1 MNENAFR
8 IMGLYTRIER
18 NKKLSSTLKVLAF
31 VCLFFSFCYCASS
44 VSIEHLD
51 KSEGIATNLVW
62 LVSIFALVG
71 IYLKDSQC
79 IKSNKE
85 TEIEIYRLE
94 VEDLNT
100 KKEVA
105 RITGSGLSDYMYDK
119 QIVVPNGNIS
129 LPVTYYGILIGIDI
143 IIRIEASGIM
153 VEA

>member
-1 MNENAFR
+1 MNENALK
-8 IMGLYTRIER
+8 IMGLHMRIER

-31 VCLFFSFCYCASS
+31 VCLFFSFCYCAGS

-62 LVSIFALVG
+62 IASIFVLVG

-79 IKSNKE
+79 IKSYKE
-85 TEIEIYRLE
+85 IEFEIYRLE

-105 RITGSGLSDYMYDK
+105 RITGSVLPNYMYDK
-119 QIVVPNGNIS
+119 QIEAPNGTIS
-129 LPVTYYGILIGIDI
+129 LPVVYYGMLIGIDI
-143 IIRIEASGIM
+143 IIRIWLLVNHII
-153 VEA
+153 

>member
-1 MNENAFR
+1 MNENALK
-8 IMGLYTRIER
+8 IMGLHMRIER

-31 VCLFFSFCYCASS
+31 VCLFFSFCYCAGSI
-44 VSIEHLD
+44 SIEHLD

-62 LVSIFALVG
+62 IASIFVLVG

-85 TEIEIYRLE
+85 IEFEIYRLE

-105 RITGSGLSDYMYDK
+105 RITGSVLPNYMYDK
-119 QIVVPNGNIS
+119 QIEAPNGTIS
-129 LPVTYYGILIGIDI
+129 LPVVYYGMLIGIDI
-143 IIRIEASGIM
+143 IIRIWLLVNHII
-153 VEA
+153 

>member
-8 IMGLYTRIER
+8 IMGLHMRIER
-18 NKKLSSTLKVLAF
+18 NKKLSSTLKVLAL
-31 VCLFFSFCYCASS
+31 VCLFFSFCYCAGS

-85 TEIEIYRLE
+85 TEFEIYRLE

-100 KKEVA
+100 KREVA
-105 RITGSGLSDYMYDK
+105 RITGSGLPDYMYDK
-119 QIVVPNGNIS
+119 KIDAPNETIS
-129 LPVTYYGILIGIDI
+129 LPDKYYGILIVIDI
-143 IIRIEASGIM
+143 IIRIWLFVNHII
-153 VEA
+153 

>member
-1 MNENAFR
+1 MNENALK
-8 IMGLYTRIER
+8 IMGLHMRIER

-31 VCLFFSFCYCASS
+31 VCLFFSFCYCAGS

-62 LVSIFALVG
+62 IASIFVLVG

-85 TEIEIYRLE
+85 IEFEIYRLE

-105 RITGSGLSDYMYDK
+105 RITGSVLPNYMYDK
-119 QIVVPNGNIS
+119 QIEAPNWTIS
-129 LPVTYYGILIGIDI
+129 LPVVYYGMLIGIDI
-143 IIRIEASGIM
+143 IIRIWLLVNHII
-153 VEA
+153 

>member
-1 MNENAFR
+1 MNEKAFK
-8 IMGLYTRIER
+8 IMGLHMRIER

-31 VCLFFSFCYCASS
+31 VCLFFSFCYCAGS
-44 VSIEHLD
+44 VRIEHLD

-85 TEIEIYRLE
+85 TEFEIYRLE

-105 RITGSGLSDYMYDK
+105 RITGGVLPDYMYDE
-119 QIVVPNGNIS
+119 QIAVPNGTIS
-129 LPVTYYGILIGIDI
+129 LPVIYYRMLIVIDI
-143 IIRIEASGIM
+143 IIRIWLFVNHII
-153 VEA
+153 